1 MQLGFIK
8 EHSKFKYLKMQK
20 LISTT
25 AAICLMLFIFSC
37 NNENSGNTAKTET
50 TQTTETKPV
59 TEAPL
64 NGDYCFMHAE
74 NNDTT
79 TVRLRILSDDDIR
92 GEMIWNPW
100 QKDGAVGTLTGKLIS
115 KNEMELKY
123 EYVIEGNKQ
132 TETQIMKIEGDKLHI
147 KSGELIDPKN
157 DGNLVFK
164 DASKAE
170 YKDVLK
176 KTSCE

>member
-1 MQLGFIK
+1 
-8 EHSKFKYLKMQK
+8 MQK
-20 LISTT
+20 SIFTI
-25 AAICLMLFIFSC
+25 AAICFTLFIFSC
-37 NNENSGNTAKTET
+37 NNGNSGDTAKTET

-64 NGDYCFMHAE
+64 NGDYCFMNAE
-74 NNDTT
+74 NKDTT
-79 TVRLRILSDDDIR
+79 TVRVRILSDDDIR
-92 GEMIWNPW
+92 GEMIRNPW

-123 EYVIEGNKQ
+123 EYMIEGNNQ
-132 TETQIMKIEGDKLHI
+132 TETMLMKIDGDKLHI
-147 KSGELIDPKN
+147 KRGELIDPKN

-164 DASKAE
+164 DASKAV
-170 YKDVLK
+170 YKDVLN

>member
-1 MQLGFIK
+1 
-8 EHSKFKYLKMQK
+8 MQK
-20 LISTT
+20 SVFTI
-25 AAICLMLFIFSC
+25 AAICFTLFIFSC

-64 NGDYCFMHAE
+64 NGDYCFMNAE
-74 NNDTT
+74 NKDTT
-79 TVRLRILSDDDIR
+79 TVRLRILSNDDIR

-123 EYVIEGNKQ
+123 EYMIEGSKQ
-132 TETQIMKIEGDKLHI
+132 TETQLMKIDGDKLHI
-147 KSGELIDPKN
+147 KRGELVDPKN

-164 DASKAE
+164 DASKAV
-170 YKDVLK
+170 YKDVLN